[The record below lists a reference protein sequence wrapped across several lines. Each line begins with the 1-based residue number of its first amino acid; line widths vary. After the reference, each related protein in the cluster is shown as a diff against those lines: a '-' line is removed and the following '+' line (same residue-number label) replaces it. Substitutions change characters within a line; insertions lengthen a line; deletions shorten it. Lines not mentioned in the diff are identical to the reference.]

1 MDEDPKTL
9 ITPDKVYRIVVEN
22 ENGHVRFIVDGQQL
36 VVEVVDRGQGFDPA
50 AADEGAAGEER
61 TWSGAVGTRLAF
73 AAGYNDRDGGEEAAE
88 QLRWIDQS
96 TPWAHAAAGGTGPR
110 SWGDIEIGPMI
121 GPSIGR

>member
-1 MDEDPKTL
+1 MIDRREHDRPRTSPPGLEPWGKA
-9 ITPDKVYRIVVEN
+9 
-22 ENGHVRFIVDGQQL
+22 FIAL
-36 VVEVVDRGQGFDPA
+36 RSSRETELTAEREKSFA
-50 AADEGAAGEER
+50 AATPGAA
-61 TWSGAVGTRLAF
+61 SAF
-73 AAGYNDRDGGEEAAE
+73 WQAIDVAHDAIGMNQYTHGGEEAAR